1 MDKLVRKIEVPLG
14 IKAIEKAGLYI
25 VQKKDLDRLAEVAAD
40 AYQDYPLHNWFT
52 KGKYDAK
59 ASKLIMQISLKTMT
73 EDAVIYADSEEINGF
88 AVWLPFGF
96 TGSKTL
102 PFLMNGGL
110 SLIFHSGFGII
121 GRLLTY
127 ETYAM
132 NLKKEFTENYDW
144 YLYNL
149 SIKKDAQGKGIASK
163 LMRPML
169 QFCDDERMVAYLE
182 TNKESN
188 VGLYRHYGFDLMKE
202 EQIPKSTV
210 THYAMVRKPK
220 EQKWKKRVN
229 IKPSSNKT
237 EANKMQ
243 NEKKELLKKFK
254 TVIDDLMDHYEEYTD
269 EEKAQIKEIF
279 QKVAEL
285 NTILD
290 KYDIEAKFDWNE
302 YFTLVGQC
310 FDSTPYIF

>member
-1 MDKLVRKIEVPLG
+1 MDKLVRKIEIPLAK
-14 IKAIEKAGLYI
+14 KAIEEAGLYI
-25 VQKKDLDRLAEVAAD
+25 VQKKELDRLAAVAAD
-40 AYQDYPLHNWFT
+40 AYRDYPLHNWLT

-59 ASKLIMQISLKTMT
+59 ASELIMQISLKTMT

-110 SLIFHSGFGII
+110 SLILHSGLGII

-149 SIKKDAQGKGIASK
+149 SIKKDAQGRGLASK

-182 TNKESN
+182 TNKEAN

-202 EQIPKSTV
+202 ELIPKSTV
-210 THYAMVRKPK
+210 THYAMVRKPVYDSDNA
-220 EQKWKKRVN
+220 ETN
-229 IKPSSNKT
+229 IVK
-237 EANKMQ
+237 
-243 NEKKELLKKFK
+243 
-254 TVIDDLMDHYEEYTD
+254 
-269 EEKAQIKEIF
+269 
-279 QKVAEL
+279 
-285 NTILD
+285 
-290 KYDIEAKFDWNE
+290 
-302 YFTLVGQC
+302 
-310 FDSTPYIF
+310 